1 MPFERH
7 ITEGAGALLDQMGA
21 LLQRPRD
28 IAILIAERYRFEPAF
43 RSQAEADL
51 AETIF
56 PEKYN
61 NALLHQPRLT
71 ASLYLRSGSDHLA
84 GLGGR
89 RSVGTGGQAALER
102 GAAGVERGRVGGR
115 LRAGEE
121 VGEALLR
128 LRVIGD
134 GRGDTF
140 VGGAPFQQLKDF
152 QGHGREGV
160 SWDTNGPERLELRQ
174 FVAEIFDAWRGGLR
188 FRLLEH
194 RL

>member
-84 GLGGR
+84 GLGALFREREIPALLKVQGRGTSRRTTRITRSRPYWATRAAAIKR
-89 RSVGTGGQAALER
+89 RSRGPARARSNRFGLGPSVCGNLGRTREPGI
-102 GAAGVERGRVGGR
+102 GAA
-115 LRAGEE
+115 
-121 VGEALLR
+121 
-128 LRVIGD
+128 
-134 GRGDTF
+134 
-140 VGGAPFQQLKDF
+140 
-152 QGHGREGV
+152 
-160 SWDTNGPERLELRQ
+160 
-174 FVAEIFDAWRGGLR
+174 
-188 FRLLEH
+188 
-194 RL
+194 